1 MTKLLTFA
9 DKIHKTI
16 QQKLS
21 TFDCI
26 DVDDIFDLIPKPLN
40 LKMKRFYGHTL
51 SESMSDFVPAV
62 DDIIHLNSIH
72 ELLND
77 GTSAIITC
85 NGHNVAIY
93 CNNTNQNDDT
103 SIFIFDSLPACI
115 YYMNFNDLQ
124 TCLKQIFGI
133 ISEFNLF
140 LIVR

>member
-9 DKIHKTI
+9 DKIHKTV

-51 SESMSDFVPAV
+51 SESKSDCVPAV
-62 DDIIHLNSIH
+62 DDIIHLHSIH
-72 ELLND
+72 KLFKEK
-77 GTSAIITC
+77 TSAILTC
-85 NGHNVAIY
+85 NGHNVAIH
-93 CNNTNQNDDT
+93 CNNTDQNDET

-115 YYMNFNDLQ
+115 YYMKFDDLQ
-124 TCLKQIFGI
+124 TCLEQIFGI
-133 ISEFNLF
+133 INEFNLF